1 MKKIYVL
8 YQTDHWHSTSSRVL
22 FVICETKEECVAK
35 LWEKYG
41 AEQTDNSVLLNE
53 EMRDKLLVNGQ
64 TQNSGDFDWEFDI
77 DTYTLGEMY
86 E

>member
-8 YQTDHWHSTSSRVL
+8 FQTDHWHSRSSRVL
-22 FVICETKEECVAK
+22 FVVCETKEECVAK
-35 LWEKYG
+35 LWETYG

-53 EMRDKLLVNGQ
+53 EMRNELMEHGQ
-64 TQNSGDFDWEFDI
+64 TQSSEFDWEFDI